1 MRPDEKEAYQR
12 KIEAKVDQ
20 WRAELDKLRAQAREA
35 QAEGRLQAISS
46 LKTLQQEATRRLEEL
61 KAAGESGWQDA
72 RQAVDRVV
80 TEFESAYQRL
90 VR

>member
-61 KAAGESGWQDA
+61 RAAGESGWQGA